1 MERTVVKYKPGI
13 YQTIYGNAAKY
24 TGGKSAYDLDMAER
38 IPLDMVD
45 FNAWIRKLD
54 PSEED

>member
-24 TGGKSAYDLDMAER
+24 TGSKSAYDLDMAER
-38 IPLDMVD
+38 ISLELVD
-45 FNAWIRKLD
+45 FDIYIRKLD